1 MIPTIPFIEQ
11 KFGEFNELIFGG
23 KLPMLP
29 VVLSSAKTFLG
40 ACAYKK
46 KKTLF
51 GGTKYYDFKLRIN
64 KRIDLPEQE
73 IEDIIIHEMIHYHIA
88 YNGIKDTSTHGRV
101 FKTLMNDINKRFG
114 RHISVSR
121 KMNAEEKEQL
131 CGKMRRP
138 HVMVVI
144 DFKDG
149 KTGVKQLPRVQQKII
164 AFCSAIS
171 RVTDISS
178 FKLYI
183 TDEPYFNRFPTS
195 TALRIQYAEREVLE
209 KHLATAREL
218 LIVGGKVVFRK

>member
-1 MIPTIPFIEQ
+1 MTPTFPYIEQ
-11 KFGEFNELIFGG
+11 KFEEFNQLIFGG
-23 KLPMLP
+23 KLPKLP
-29 VVLSSAKTFLG
+29 IVLSSAKTFLG

-138 HVMVVI
+138 HVMAVVE
-144 DFKDG
+144 FKDG
-149 KTGVKQLPRVQQKII
+149 KTGVKQLPRLHQKII

-171 RVTDISS
+171 KVTDISS

-183 TDEPYFNRFPTS
+183 TNEPYFNRFPTS

-218 LIVGGKVVFRK
+218 LFVDGNVVFK

>member
-1 MIPTIPFIEQ
+1 MIPTIPFIEK
-11 KFGEFNELIFGG
+11 KFGEFNALMFEGR
-23 KLPMLP
+23 LPMLP
-29 VVLSSAKTFLG
+29 IVLSSAKTFLG

-51 GGTKYYDFKLRIN
+51 GGTKYYNFKLRIN

-101 FKTLMNDINKRFG
+101 FKTLMNDINKRFD

-131 CGKMRRP
+131 CGKIRRP

-144 DFKDG
+144 DFKNG
-149 KTGVKQLPRVQQKII
+149 KTGVKQLPRVHQKII

-171 RVTDISS
+171 KVTDISS

-195 TALRIQYAEREVLE
+195 TALRIYFVE
-209 KHLATAREL
+209 KDILSKQLDTAKEL
-218 LIVGGKVVFRK
+218 VIVDDKVVFK

>member
-1 MIPTIPFIEQ
+1 MIPTIPYIEQ
-11 KFGEFNELIFGG
+11 KFGEFNALMFEGR
-23 KLPMLP
+23 LPMLP

-101 FKTLMNDINKRFG
+101 FKSLMNDINKRFG

-121 KMNAEEKEQL
+121 KMNAEEKEQM
-131 CGKMRRP
+131 CGKMRRH

-144 DFKDG
+144 DFKNG
-149 KTGVKQLPRVQQKII
+149 KTGVKQLPRVHQKII

-171 RVTDISS
+171 KVTDISS

-195 TALRIQYAEREVLE
+195 TALRIYFVE
-209 KHLATAREL
+209 KDILSKQLDTAKEL
-218 LIVGGKVVFRK
+218 VIVDDKVVFK